1 MTHMDKCGDRDRL
14 CRLKAE
20 ERARRRRADVL
31 RNLAG
36 SRSDSL
42 DNKVQ
47 TVRSIHHAG
56 KSLCVS
62 AIARMMAKDK

>member
-1 MTHMDKCGDRDRL
+1 MEKCGDRDSL
-14 CRLKAE
+14 SILKAE
-20 ERARRRRADVL
+20 ERARTRRVDAL

-36 SRSDSL
+36 SRSDPL

-47 TVRSIHHAG
+47 TVRSIHHAD